1 MSSNCRENL
10 LKIVLRD
17 GVVLETKVN
26 KNQASLL
33 GNIEMGND
41 NYVSS
46 LDRFG
51 VCYVKQ
57 AKSLCN
63 TVLLL

>member
-1 MSSNCRENL
+1 MGGS
-10 LKIVLRD
+10 
-17 GVVLETKVN
+17 GN
-26 KNQASLL
+26 KSEQKSSLL